1 MKPKVFCV
9 ECGSDL
15 DIRHDYGEAGS
26 GWYVERCE
34 VCLDQD
40 EDFFA
45 LDHIQDQLD
54 GVEWDAD
61 TLERIADIVRETGR
75 EVRDLSEEEDT

>member
-34 VCLDQD
+34 VCAADAQTEFDRGYD
-40 EDFFA
+40 EGNS
-45 LDHIQDQLD
+45 D
-54 GVEWDAD
+54 GYSEGWDKGYEA
-61 TLERIADIVRETGR
+61 GK
-75 EVRDLSEEEDT
+75 ED